1 MEEWREKNVLQLFSS
16 PVAGERATWVSWI
29 NSFFLLI
36 FLLFRELCRGSSGS
50 DEMHFKHF
58 SSLLRRINCRDAE
71 LLLLA
76 LFRKKWKRE
85 LNWASPQ
92 STRGNSVGKWSE
104 KTSRHSMRKLK
115 IIGKMLSVVCA
126 LLILVY
132 HLSREEDERGSS
144 HAERTNNTKLLCRC
158 RARELDSKQ
167 ITEQRISFII
177 IYSHSQIA
185 MQFNWREFVLA
196 VK

>member
-104 KTSRHSMRKLK
+104 KTSRHSMWKLK

-132 HLSREEDERGSS
+132 HLSRERTSEEVHMRNEQTTQNFCVVVARASLTVNKLPSS
-144 HAERTNNTKLLCRC
+144 
-158 RARELDSKQ
+158 
-167 ITEQRISFII
+167 
-177 IYSHSQIA
+177 
-185 MQFNWREFVLA
+185 EFHL
-196 VK
+196 